1 MPARPQHSRALRSAI
16 GGALAIG
23 LAASLAACS
32 GGSASPD
39 STTGSGS
46 GSGDTGFVAGDPSAP
61 EITEVALTGIKGPGT
76 IPLQYAADETGPEFG
91 LTIEPFF
98 VDNSGVAVTSVISG
112 DAAAANTSYFG
123 VIDAINQGLELVVI
137 AEGWASTPLTGSLEA
152 LPSSGITE
160 LADLEGKT
168 VNVISLSS
176 SHAIKLRDAM
186 LTEGLDPDAVNWVEL
201 PYGEVAAALEQGTVD
216 ASSAVGPTLAA
227 VRALGSVNVF
237 DYGSGEYEGMAES
250 GWVASREFVEQN
262 PNTVAAIQCSLF
274 AAQGAIAADRALF
287 EQQFSAFLGAPE
299 AVAAAEVMLNY
310 QSENRLDE
318 IQRNADVYFS
328 SGRLDEEFDFS
339 AHVLP
344 APESC

>member
-1 MPARPQHSRALRSAI
+1 MPARSQHSRGRHRIARGTL
-16 GGALAIG
+16 GGALALG
-23 LAASLAACS
+23 LAASLAACAP
-32 GGSASPD
+32 GAD
-39 STTGSGS
+39 SGS
-46 GSGDTGFVAGDPSAP
+46 GGAADTLAAGDPNAP
-61 EITEVALTGIKGPGT
+61 EVTDVSLTGIKGPGT
-76 IPLQYAADETGPEFG
+76 IPLQLAADEFGSEYG
-91 LTIEPFF
+91 LTIEPYF

-123 VIDAINQGLELVVI
+123 VIDAIKQGLDLVVI
-137 AEGWASTPLTGSLEA
+137 AEGWASSPGTSSLEA
-152 LPSSGITE
+152 LESSGITS

-186 LTEGLDPDAVNWVEL
+186 LKQDLDPDAVNWVEL

-227 VRALGSVNVF
+227 VRGLGSVSVF
-237 DYGSGEYEGMAES
+237 DYGADDYEGMAES
-250 GWVASREFVEQN
+250 GWVASRQFAEKN
-262 PNTVAAIQCSLF
+262 PNTIAAIQCAIF
-274 AAQGAIAADRALF
+274 DAQGALVDDRAYF
-287 EQQFSAFLGAPE
+287 EEQFSAFLGAPAE
-299 AVAAAEVMLNY
+299 VAAKEVMLEY
-310 QSENRLDE
+310 QTSNRLDE

-328 SGRLDEEFDFS
+328 SGRLTEEYDLA